1 MSGHGSW
8 VRGEFPGGGPLC
20 TRRKWIVWS
29 ALLLAGCTLL
39 YPPRYERVSLLVPR
53 SGPQPG
59 YTLAEDGTIAYAVE
73 GLRVE
78 VRYMTDRALNARW
91 PRESSAG
98 PHSYNAYTYGDYVD
112 PQAGYVRNRFTVFAV
127 SVYNLDFPKVELQ
140 PLQSRLTTNRRGEEL
155 TPYGLATGSA
165 ARSFESYYRARK
177 GVTGNEDYRFD
188 MRMGQVR
195 TSNYGV
201 GEKIYKGEN
210 YSGFIV
216 FDPLADEV
224 EEVRLHI
231 RDFILKFNAF
241 DQPLL
246 TFDMDFCFVRQIEQA
261 ALVNQTRAAALTTQ
275 VRLQAP
281 SEVNGY
287 APGDLARTPAT
298 IDALVR
304 SQLDAFNRCFAGEFQ
319 AGRALLGSATI
330 RFVILA
336 SGLVASAQLL
346 ASTVDSDL
354 VGDCLVEQVKRWRL
368 RPSARAVADS
378 VAGAQAPLRGRD
390 EVVATCF
397 VEFAEAKPD

>member
-1 MSGHGSW
+1 MRISLAVHA
-8 VRGEFPGGGPLC
+8 L
-20 TRRKWIVWS
+20 WS
-29 ALLLAGCTLL
+29 ALLLVGCTLL

-53 SGPQPG
+53 SDLGPG
-59 YTLAEDGTIAYAVE
+59 YTLGEDETIAYAVE

-78 VRYMTDRALNARW
+78 VRYMTDRALNALW
-91 PRESSAG
+91 PQESSQG

-112 PQAGYVRNRFTVFAV
+112 PQTGYVRNRFTVFAV
-127 SVYNLDFPKVELQ
+127 SVYNLGFPKVELQ

-155 TPYGLATGSA
+155 TPYGITTGSA
-165 ARSFESYYRARK
+165 AHSFESYYRALK

-188 MRMGQVR
+188 MRMGQVL

-241 DQPLL
+241 DQPLQ
-246 TFDMDFCFVRQIEQA
+246 TFDMDFRFSRQIEQS
-261 ALVNQTRAAALTTQ
+261 ALASRTQAAALRAITQ
-275 VRLQAP
+275 ARLQAP
-281 SEVNGY
+281 SEVSGY
-287 APGDLARTPAT
+287 APDDLARTPAT
-298 IDALVR
+298 IDAFVR

-319 AGRALLGSATI
+319 AGQALPGSATI

-336 SGLVASAQLL
+336 SGLVESAELL
-346 ASTVDSDL
+346 TSTVDSDP
-354 VGDCLVEQVKRWRL
+354 VDDCLVEQVKRWRL
-368 RPSARAVADS
+368 RPSASLALRAVADS
-378 VAGAQAPLRGRD
+378 VGGAQAPPLGRD
-390 EVVATCF
+390 RVTATCSVEF
-397 VEFAEAKPD
+397 VEAQPD

>member
-1 MSGHGSW
+1 MRISLAVHA
-8 VRGEFPGGGPLC
+8 L
-20 TRRKWIVWS
+20 WS

-53 SGPQPG
+53 SDPGPG
-59 YTLAEDGTIAYAVE
+59 YTLGEDETIAYAVE

-78 VRYMTDRALNARW
+78 VRYMTDRALNALW
-91 PRESSAG
+91 PQESSQG

-112 PQAGYVRNRFTVFAV
+112 PQTGYVRNRFTVFAV
-127 SVYNLDFPKVELQ
+127 SVYNLGFPQVELQ

-155 TPYGLATGSA
+155 TPYGITTGSA
-165 ARSFESYYRARK
+165 AHSFESYYRALK

-188 MRMGQVR
+188 MRMGQVL

-241 DQPLL
+241 DQPLQ
-246 TFDMDFCFVRQIEQA
+246 TFDIDFRFSRQIEQA
-261 ALVNQTRAAALTTQ
+261 ALASRTQAAALRAITQ
-275 VRLQAP
+275 ARLQAP
-281 SEVNGY
+281 SEVSGY
-287 APGDLARTPAT
+287 APDDLARTPAT
-298 IDALVR
+298 IDAFVR

-319 AGRALLGSATI
+319 AGQALPGSATI

-336 SGLVASAQLL
+336 SGLVESAELL
-346 ASTVDSDL
+346 TSTVDSDP
-354 VGDCLVEQVKRWRL
+354 VDDCLVEQVKRWRL
-368 RPSARAVADS
+368 RPSASLALRAVADS
-378 VAGAQAPLRGRD
+378 VGGAQAPPLGRD
-390 EVVATCF
+390 RVTATCSVEF
-397 VEFAEAKPD
+397 VEAQPD

>member
-1 MSGHGSW
+1 MRVLGRQW
-8 VRGEFPGGGPLC
+8 PL
-20 TRRKWIVWS
+20 WS

-39 YPPRYERVSLLVPR
+39 YPPRYERVSRLMPR
-53 SGPQPG
+53 SDLGPG
-59 YTLAEDGTIAYAVE
+59 YTLGEDGTIAYAVE

-78 VRYMTDRALNARW
+78 VRYITDRALNARW
-91 PRESSAG
+91 PQESSEG
-98 PHSYNAYTYGDYVD
+98 QYSYNAYTYGDYVD

-155 TPYGLATGSA
+155 TPYGISTGSA
-165 ARSFESYYRARK
+165 PRSFESYYRARK

-188 MRMGQVR
+188 MRLGQVR

-224 EEVRLHI
+224 AEVRLHI

-241 DQPLL
+241 DQPLQ
-246 TFDMDFCFVRQIEQA
+246 TFDVDFCFVRQIEQA
-261 ALVNQTRAAALTTQ
+261 ALANRIQAEALPTQ
-275 VRLQAP
+275 AHLQAP

-287 APGDLARTPAT
+287 APDDLAHTPAT
-298 IDALVR
+298 IDAFVR
-304 SQLDAFNRCFAGEFQ
+304 SQLDAFNRCFASEFS

-336 SGLVASAQLL
+336 SGLVKSAQLL

-368 RPSARAVADS
+368 RPSARLALRAVADS
-378 VAGAQAPLRGRD
+378 VAEAQTPISGRD

-397 VEFAEAKPD
+397 VEFAEAEPD

>member
-1 MSGHGSW
+1 MH
-8 VRGEFPGGGPLC
+8 VLRAL
-20 TRRKWIVWS
+20 S

-39 YPPRYERVSLLVPR
+39 YPPRYERVSRLMPHSDL
-53 SGPQPG
+53 GPD
-59 YTLAEDGTIAYAVE
+59 YTLGEDGTIAYAVE

-91 PRESSAG
+91 PQESSQG
-98 PHSYNAYTYGDYVD
+98 QHSYNAYTYGDYVD
-112 PQAGYVRNRFTVFAV
+112 PQTGYVRNRFTVFAV
-127 SVYNLDFPKVELQ
+127 AVYNLGFHKVELQ

-155 TPYGLATGSA
+155 TPYGTTTGSA
-165 ARSFESYYRARK
+165 AHSFESYYRARK

-188 MRMGQVR
+188 MRLGQVR

-216 FDPLADEV
+216 FAPLADEV
-224 EEVRLHI
+224 AEVRLHI

-241 DQPLL
+241 DQPLQ
-246 TFDMDFCFVRQIEQA
+246 TFDMDFRFVRQIEQA
-261 ALVNQTRAAALTTQ
+261 ALANQTRAAALRAITQ

-281 SEVNGY
+281 SEVSGY
-287 APGDLARTPAT
+287 APDDLTRTPAT
-298 IDALVR
+298 IDAFVR

-336 SGLVASAQLL
+336 SGLVESAQLL
-346 ASTVDSDL
+346 ASTVESAP

-368 RPSARAVADS
+368 RPSARLALSAVADS
-378 VAGAQAPLRGRD
+378 VAGSQTPPPRRD
-390 EVVATCF
+390 KVVATCF
-397 VEFAEAKPD
+397 VEFVEAKPD

>member
-1 MSGHGSW
+1 MRISLAVHA
-8 VRGEFPGGGPLC
+8 L
-20 TRRKWIVWS
+20 WS

-53 SGPQPG
+53 SDPGPG
-59 YTLAEDGTIAYAVE
+59 YTLGEDETIAYAVE

-78 VRYMTDRALNARW
+78 VRYMTDRALNALW
-91 PRESSAG
+91 PQESSQG

-112 PQAGYVRNRFTVFAV
+112 PQTGYVRNRFTVFAV
-127 SVYNLDFPKVELQ
+127 SVYNLGFPKVELQ

-155 TPYGLATGSA
+155 TPYGITTGSA
-165 ARSFESYYRARK
+165 AHSFESYYRALK

-188 MRMGQVR
+188 MRMGQVL

-241 DQPLL
+241 DQPLQ
-246 TFDMDFCFVRQIEQA
+246 TFDIDFRFSHQIEQA
-261 ALVNQTRAAALTTQ
+261 ALASRTQAAALRAITQ
-275 VRLQAP
+275 ARLQAP
-281 SEVNGY
+281 SEVSGY
-287 APGDLARTPAT
+287 APDDLARTPAT
-298 IDALVR
+298 IDAFVR

-319 AGRALLGSATI
+319 AGRALPGSATI

-336 SGLVASAQLL
+336 SGLVESVELL
-346 ASTVDSDL
+346 TSTVDSDP

-368 RPSARAVADS
+368 RPSASLALRAVADS
-378 VAGAQAPLRGRD
+378 VGGAQAPPLGRD
-390 EVVATCF
+390 RVTATCSVEF
-397 VEFAEAKPD
+397 VEAQPD

>member
-1 MSGHGSW
+1 MRISLA
-8 VRGEFPGGGPLC
+8 GPAL
-20 TRRKWIVWS
+20 WS

-39 YPPRYERVSLLVPR
+39 YPPRYERVSLLMPH
-53 SGPQPG
+53 SDLGSD
-59 YTLAEDGTIAYAVE
+59 YTLGEDGTIAYAVE

-78 VRYMTDRALNARW
+78 VRYMTDLALNALW
-91 PRESSAG
+91 PQESSQG

-112 PQAGYVRNRFTVFAV
+112 PQTGYVRNRFTVFAV
-127 SVYNLDFPKVELQ
+127 SVYNLDLPKVELQ
-140 PLQSRLTTNRRGEEL
+140 PLQSRLTTNRRREEL
-155 TPYGLATGSA
+155 TPYGIATGSA
-165 ARSFESYYRARK
+165 VHSFESYYRARK

-216 FDPLADEV
+216 FEPLADEV

-241 DQPLL
+241 DQPLQ
-246 TFDMDFCFVRQIEQA
+246 TFDMDFRFVRQIEQS
-261 ALVNQTRAAALTTQ
+261 ALVNQTRAEAALATTQ
-275 VRLQAP
+275 ARLYAP
-281 SEVNGY
+281 SEVSGY
-287 APGDLARTPAT
+287 APDDLARAPET
-298 IDALVR
+298 IDAFVR

-319 AGRALLGSATI
+319 AGQALPGSATI

-336 SGLVASAQLL
+336 SGLVESVQLL
-346 ASTVDSDL
+346 ASTVDSGS

-368 RPSARAVADS
+368 RPSASLDLRAVADS
-378 VAGAQAPLRGRD
+378 VAGPQTPIPGLD
-390 EVVATCF
+390 KVVATCF
-397 VEFAEAKPD
+397 IEFAETEPD

>member
-1 MSGHGSW
+1 MRIS
-8 VRGEFPGGGPLC
+8 LA
-20 TRRKWIVWS
+20 WS

-53 SGPQPG
+53 ADLGPDYALG
-59 YTLAEDGTIAYAVE
+59 EDGTIAYTME

-91 PRESSAG
+91 PQESSQG

-112 PQAGYVRNRFTVFAV
+112 PQTGYVRNRFTVFAV
-127 SVYNLDFPKVELQ
+127 SVYNLGFPKVELQ

-155 TPYGLATGSA
+155 TPYGIATGSA
-165 ARSFESYYRARK
+165 AHSFESYYRARK

-188 MRMGQVR
+188 MRLGQVR

-224 EEVRLHI
+224 EEVRVHL

-241 DQPLL
+241 DQPLQ
-246 TFDMDFCFVRQIEQA
+246 TFDLDFRFVRQIEQTALVHRPRAEA
-261 ALVNQTRAAALTTQ
+261 ALATAQA
-275 VRLQAP
+275 RLQAP
-281 SEVNGY
+281 SEVSGY
-287 APGDLARTPAT
+287 APDDLARAPET
-298 IDALVR
+298 IDAFVR
-304 SQLDAFNRCFAGEFQ
+304 SQLGAFNRCFAGEQ
-319 AGRALLGSATI
+319 ALPGSATI

-336 SGLVASAQLL
+336 SGLVESAQLL
-346 ASTVDSDL
+346 ASTSDS

-368 RPSARAVADS
+368 RPSASLALRAVADS
-378 VAGAQAPLRGRD
+378 VAGPQTPTPGRNK
-390 EVVATCF
+390 VVATCF
-397 VEFAEAKPD
+397 IEFAEVEPD